1 MMFEKF
7 GELKSVEEI
16 NKTAEGLKNE
26 GDLESL
32 LIFAKE
38 NGIDKEDA
46 EDYMDGCFE
55 ELVNLTTAS
64 AGRLKAMKKADID
77 NEKDA
82 IKKMAKRVILQAME
96 PMIKDQEL
104 AAGILRQGNSLEKI
118 FKEMENGA
126 RKHKTGSMGVS
137 CGTDQQLENI
147 IKACITGSDVAAEIE
162 KLYEG

>member
-77 NEKDA
+77 KVKA
-82 IKKMAKRVILQAME
+82 FIS
-96 PMIKDQEL
+96 
-104 AAGILRQGNSLEKI
+104 RQDDHPPGD
-118 FKEMENGA
+118 GA
-126 RKHKTGSMGVS
+126 N
-137 CGTDQQLENI
+137 D
-147 IKACITGSDVAAEIE
+147 
-162 KLYEG
+162 